1 MNPIVRRELLDWL
14 RTRKAVAALALIG
27 AAAAALVLARWP
39 SAGVGDLNGAA
50 ALQVLRVFGYGMLAC
65 LILVLPA
72 FPATSVV
79 RERVKGTLAL
89 LLNSPMSPRS
99 IYLGKLGGALGFVGL
114 LLAVTV
120 PAAAACFPLGGS
132 TMSGGVGL
140 LYVVLAMAG
149 VQVTTVGL
157 YVSCRTMSVDGAL
170 RTTYAAV
177 LALCVLPLAAHYLTP
192 PDTPELALVAAWVG
206 CLSPVPAVME
216 AVGQSGAGIAGVT
229 YPAGAVGRYVIVAG
243 MTGLLLGMATVMR
256 LSRAPLDRPRPPGT
270 MTQDRSRGGRAA
282 RRLFFLVDPNRRSA
296 GVSLWVNAVMV
307 KEFRTR
313 RLGRAYWV
321 IRLVAVTAVLS
332 VALSCLAASGALN
345 WGLEV
350 IGGALVLLQA
360 ALLVLFA
367 PSLSAGLISAERERG
382 GWNLLRLTPLS
393 AGKILRGKLASAAIP
408 VLLLTLATMP
418 GYVVLMMVK
427 PELAALVPR
436 VVMTLGLTAVFAVL
450 VGAAAGSIFRTTAA
464 ATAAAY
470 VSLALI
476 CVAPFLV
483 WLGRDAPFGYST
495 VTAALR
501 INPVAAALHAADTP
515 GFDQYPLLPVNWWI
529 IGAGCVLLWVF
540 LEARVRQLRR
550 PD

>member
-1 MNPIVRRELLDWL
+1 VNPIVRRELLDWL

-39 SAGVGDLNGAA
+39 AAGVGDLNGAA
-50 ALQVLRVFGYGMLAC
+50 ALQVLRVFGYGTLAC

-72 FPATSVV
+72 FPATSIV

-89 LLNSPMSPRS
+89 LLNSPMSPRA
-99 IYLGKLGGALGFVGL
+99 IYLGKLGGALGFVAL

-132 TMSGGVGL
+132 TVQGGVGL
-140 LYVVLAMAG
+140 LYLALAMAG
-149 VQVTTVGL
+149 VQVTTLGL
-157 YVSCRTMSVDGAL
+157 YVSGRSLSIDGAL
-170 RTTYAAV
+170 RATYSAV
-177 LALCVLPLAAHYLTP
+177 LAVCVLPLVAHWLIP
-192 PDTPELALVAAWVG
+192 PDSPELAELAAWLG
-206 CLSPVPAVME
+206 CLSPVPAVLE
-216 AVGQSGAGIAGVT
+216 AVGQGNVGIAGAT
-229 YPAGAVGRYVIVAG
+229 YPTGAVLRYVIVAG
-243 MTGLLLGMATVMR
+243 VTGLALAFATVRR

-282 RRLFFLVDPNRRSA
+282 RRLFFLVDPNRRA
-296 GVSLWVNAVMV
+296 GGVSLWVNPVMV

-313 RLGRAYWV
+313 RLGRSYWM
-321 IRLVAVTAVLS
+321 IRLVAVAAMLS
-332 VALSCLAASGALN
+332 LGLSCLAVAGALG

-360 ALLVLFA
+360 SLLVLFA

-393 AGKILRGKLASAAIP
+393 AGKILRGKLASAALP
-408 VLLLTLATMP
+408 VLLLTLATLP
-418 GYVVLMMVK
+418 GYVVLMTVK
-427 PELAALVPR
+427 PELTGQIPD
-436 VVMTLGLTAVFAVL
+436 VVITLALTAVFAVL
-450 VGAAAGSIFRTTAA
+450 VGAAAGSVFRTTAA

-470 VSLALI
+470 ISLAVV

-483 WLGRDAPFGYST
+483 WLGRDAPFGFTT

-515 GFDQYPLLPVNWWI
+515 GFTQYPLLPLNWWI
-529 IGAGCVLLWVF
+529 IGTLCVLLWLF
-540 LEARVRQLRR
+540 LEGRVRQLRR